1 MYYTISTR
9 YYHAPPQLSTEMVYA
24 LPNGMKCNSAF
35 VWELRK
41 LGILDFDDCGVL

>member
-9 YYHAPPQLSTEMVYA
+9 YHCPPQLSTEMVYA

-41 LGILDFDDCGVL
+41 LGILDFDDCEVL